1 MRPVF
6 ARLLALAGFLVAAA
20 VPAQDYRYH
29 LYVDRDVNAATGC
42 TAVHG
47 PTTVSGVEARLTAEV
62 TGTTVTVVSG
72 AVCSGGSFGASS
84 TVGGPHAV
92 GLNNGTAGADV
103 IELSAPRSLFGSGG
117 VVRVAVVAENA
128 AATTSDGLT
137 TLPGGAP
144 ILLGL
149 VQVAIPTLGFAG
161 LLLLIAAVFVVA
173 RRRLRLGM
181 ATLGALL
188 MAGAVWA
195 ANFITDGA
203 VGDWGGVAELAS
215 DPTGDGSGPDVG
227 ADIVALFAAEENGR
241 VFARIDVVD
250 VENQAPVAAS
260 QAQTW
265 LEDAPTQ
272 TLTLTATDA
281 DGDPLTFAIQTPP
294 TRGVLGAIVPI
305 DATSASVSYTPNA
318 NEFGADSFSFVA
330 NDGLTNSAPA
340 TVAITLTA
348 VNDVPVFTA
357 GANVTVLKDTGA
369 QTINPWATGIS
380 AGPANES
387 AQTLSFTITAN
398 DNPGM
403 FAVAPAVAANGALSF
418 TTAANANGTA
428 NLSVRVQD
436 NGGTANGGVDTS
448 ATQNF
453 SINLTAVNDAP
464 SFTKGADQTVLE
476 DAGAQ
481 TVNPWA
487 TAISAGPPDEAGQA
501 LTFNITGNTNPALFS
516 AGPAVSPAG
525 ALSYTPAADANGSA
539 TITLVLQ
546 DNGGTANGGIDTSA
560 PQTFVINVTPRQRH
574 RAQGHRCAD
583 DQPVGDRTQC
593 RTGQRE
599 RADAELHHHRE
610 RQPRHVRSRAR
621 GGRQRRAELHHGGER
636 EWHRQPERARAGQR
650 RHRERRCRHFG
661 HAELLD
667 QPDRGQRCAELHQGR
682 RPDRARRR
690 RGADGEPVGDRDQR
704 RPAG

>member
-1 MRPVF
+1 M
-6 ARLLALAGFLVAAA
+6 
-20 VPAQDYRYH
+20 
-29 LYVDRDVNAATGC
+29 
-42 TAVHG
+42 
-47 PTTVSGVEARLTAEV
+47 
-62 TGTTVTVVSG
+62 
-72 AVCSGGSFGASS
+72 
-84 TVGGPHAV
+84 

-203 VGDWGGVAELAS
+203 VGDWGGVAERPAIRPATAAAPMS
-215 DPTGDGSGPDVG
+215 APTSS
-227 ADIVALFAAEENGR
+227 LFAAEENGR

-318 NEFGADSFSFVA
+318 NGFGADSFSFVA

-340 TVAITLTA
+340 TVATTLTA

-357 GANVTVLKDTGA
+357 GANVTVL
-369 QTINPWATGIS
+369 
-380 AGPANES
+380 
-387 AQTLSFTITAN
+387 
-398 DNPGM
+398 
-403 FAVAPAVAANGALSF
+403 
-418 TTAANANGTA
+418 
-428 NLSVRVQD
+428 
-436 NGGTANGGVDTS
+436 
-448 ATQNF
+448 
-453 SINLTAVNDAP
+453 
-464 SFTKGADQTVLE
+464 
-476 DAGAQ
+476 
-481 TVNPWA
+481 
-487 TAISAGPPDEAGQA
+487 
-501 LTFNITGNTNPALFS
+501 
-516 AGPAVSPAG
+516 
-525 ALSYTPAADANGSA
+525 
-539 TITLVLQ
+539 
-546 DNGGTANGGIDTSA
+546 
-560 PQTFVINVTPRQRH
+560 
-574 RAQGHRCAD
+574 
-583 DQPVGDRTQC
+583 
-593 RTGQRE
+593 
-599 RADAELHHHRE
+599 
-610 RQPRHVRSRAR
+610 
-621 GGRQRRAELHHGGER
+621 
-636 EWHRQPERARAGQR
+636 R
-650 RHRERRCRHFG
+650 RHRRRRST
-661 HAELLD
+661 
-667 QPDRGQRCAELHQGR
+667 RGRPGSVPAR
-682 RPDRARRR
+682 RMRARRR
-690 RGADGEPVGDRDQR
+690 
-704 RPAG
+704 